1 MLSGRP
7 FLLAVTLPK
16 PGSLSYNPDR
26 NLRRQGAR

>member
-7 FLLAVTLPK
+7 FLLAAKLPK
-16 PGSLSYNPDR
+16 PGLLSYNRDR